1 MRSLREMQLDLTEDY
16 LRFGIEMSLEVTTYN
31 MIYKKLQ

>member
-1 MRSLREMQLDLTEDY
+1 MHSLREMQLDLTEEY
-16 LRFGIEMSLEVTTYN
+16 MRFGIEMSLDVTTYN